1 MSLGDSLDFFTRLS
15 GTAVAHSFDAFWR
28 SLNSDN
34 PLDVNTT
41 PIKSSL
47 QNSTHTC
54 CMPPSRP
61 GGNPFGVE
69 AFCDCV
75 VRESLPSQ
83 FSQLDSGHA
92 F

>member
-47 QNSTHTC
+47 SELYSHLLHATF
-54 CMPPSRP
+54 PPW
-61 GGNPFGVE
+61 
-69 AFCDCV
+69 
-75 VRESLPSQ
+75 RESLRR
-83 FSQLDSGHA
+83 
-92 F
+92 